1 MKVSHNQI
9 INSPTMMKIDTT
21 RDDASEAR
29 KADLKFR
36 KAFLEY
42 LAYPTIAAS
51 GERNQSIQFRAD
63 SPPASSTPDDDN
75 VGDELSIESH
85 KSFVKECFKKIEADV
100 WVDWLEN
107 ARAFD
112 WESFF
117 QIA

>member
-1 MKVSHNQI
+1 
-9 INSPTMMKIDTT
+9 MMKIDTT
-21 RDDASEAR
+21 REDASEAR

-36 KAFLEY
+36 KAFLES

-51 GERNQSIQFRAD
+51 VEHNQPIKFRTD
-63 SPPASSTPDDDN
+63 STPASSTPDDDY

-85 KSFVKECFKKIEADV
+85 KSFVKECLKKIETDA